1 MAITT
6 SNDELLAMIAG
17 ICSEDRKCMDR
28 LFSTMYSSLYH
39 FAVRMV
45 GENDAEDLVNE
56 TMLEV
61 WMHCRSFKGDSK
73 VSTWIFGI
81 LRMLC
86 LKRYQKQ
93 SAKKRDSKELAIHE
107 TELAEELAAG
117 MATDADT
124 LATVEEIENYLEFL
138 SDEHRSVILLV
149 AQGYTYKEIG
159 KIEHCPEN
167 TAKTRVFH
175 ARKKLKEIM
184 KSSAAMTA
192 QGNSI

>member
-1 MAITT
+1 MAITS
-6 SNDELLAMIAG
+6 SNDELLAMMAG
-17 ICSEDRKCMDR
+17 ICSEDRNSMDR
-28 LFSTMYSSLYH
+28 LFTTMYSSLYR

-45 GENDAEDLVNE
+45 GENEAEDLVNE

-61 WMHCRSFKGDSK
+61 WMHSGSFNGDSK

-93 SAKKRDSKELAIHE
+93 SAKKRDKKELAAHE
-107 TELAEELAAG
+107 EELAEALTLG
-117 MATDADT
+117 MVTDADT
-124 LATVEEIENYLEFL
+124 LATVEEIEQYLEYL

-149 AQGYTYKEIG
+149 TQGYTYKEIG
-159 KIEHCPEN
+159 MIEKCPEN

-184 KSSAAMTA
+184 KSRVSTTA
-192 QGNSI
+192 

>member
-1 MAITT
+1 MAITS
-6 SNDELLAMIAG
+6 SNDELLAMLAG
-17 ICSEDRKCMDR
+17 VCAEDRKSMDR
-28 LFSTMYSSLYH
+28 LFAAMYSSLYH

-45 GENDAEDLVNE
+45 GENEAEDLVNE

-61 WMHCRSFKGDSK
+61 WMHCGSFKGDSK

-81 LRMLC
+81 LKMMC

-93 SAKKRDSKELAIHE
+93 SAKKRDKKELLTHE
-107 TELAEELAAG
+107 TELAEELAMG

-159 KIEHCPEN
+159 KIEQCPEN

-184 KSSAAMTA
+184 KSSASMTA
-192 QGNSI
+192 QGN

>member
-6 SNDELLAMIAG
+6 SNDELLAMVAG
-17 ICSEDRKCMDR
+17 ISSEDRNSMDR
-28 LFSTMYSSLYH
+28 LFTAMYSSLYR

-45 GENDAEDLVNE
+45 GENEAEDLVNE

-61 WMHCRSFKGDSK
+61 WMHSGSFKGDSK

-93 SAKKRDSKELAIHE
+93 SAKKRDKKELAAHE
-107 TELAEELAAG
+107 EELADELAAG
-117 MATDADT
+117 MATEADT
-124 LATVEEIENYLEFL
+124 LATAEEIEQYLQYL

-149 AQGYTYKEIG
+149 VQGYTYKEIG
-159 KIEHCPEN
+159 KIEQCPEN

-175 ARKKLKEIM
+175 ARKNLKVLIKLSELT
-184 KSSAAMTA
+184 TA
-192 QGNSI
+192 GERI